1 MLCIRGESPSSRIV
15 SVRIQHHKR
24 HLPYYDVAMPPEAA
38 DIICE
43 NMEWTTPVSIIPKV
57 QAAYP
62 QVTGKQVHWAWT
74 EMSEV
79 LWKRDH
85 MQLPSA
91 KMLLEEF
98 DDDVDVF
105 KIDVAK
111 GVQQLC
117 WGMKKILAH
126 LKGKVVEIGMDAT
139 CKALT

>member
-1 MLCIRGESPSSRIV
+1 MSCIRGESLSSRIV
-15 SVRIQHHKR
+15 SVQIQHHER

-43 NMEWTTPVSIIPKV
+43 NLEWTTLVSIIPKV

-62 QVTGKQVHWAWT
+62 QVTRKQVHWAWM

-85 MQLPSA
+85 MQLPFA

-105 KIDVAK
+105 EIDVAE

-126 LKGKVVEIGMDAT
+126 LKGKVVKIGMDAT